1 MMSWNLTETSLKVN
15 SVLEREP
22 SQPTYFDFKTLNS
35 ILFQMILYQNYEK
48 LTKLRKAI
56 KTMKKYQNKKNFM
69 YFTKSEKIY
78 YKYNRSRILKKNIMT
93 IPIYF

>member
-1 MMSWNLTETSLKVN
+1 
-15 SVLEREP
+15 
-22 SQPTYFDFKTLNS
+22 
-35 ILFQMILYQNYEK
+35 
-48 LTKLRKAI
+48 
-56 KTMKKYQNKKNFM
+56 MKKYQNKKNFM